1 MKVSE
6 LTEKFKDFE
15 EKVYIEKQELLS
27 WIDQLNNENQ
37 IFQKQNKQLHM
48 ENSELIAQYQK
59 LKVDFEEKW
68 SIIKKLE
75 YELSLSTENNQI
87 KVQETQVDEP
97 SVKFAELQETVKIL
111 SQEKQELIEIITR
124 KNLAEA
130 FQKERDQLL
139 VDLEVLKDKHVRC
152 CNQIQLQK

>member
-1 MKVSE
+1 
-6 LTEKFKDFE
+6 
-15 EKVYIEKQELLS
+15 
-27 WIDQLNNENQ
+27 
-37 IFQKQNKQLHM
+37 M

-59 LKVDFEEKW
+59 LKVEFKEKW
-68 SIIKKLE
+68 NIIKKLE
-75 YELSLSTENNQI
+75 CELSQSIENNQN
-87 KVQETQVDEP
+87 KVQEALVDEP
-97 SVKFAELQETVKIL
+97 SVKFAKLQETIKVL

>member
-1 MKVSE
+1 
-6 LTEKFKDFE
+6 
-15 EKVYIEKQELLS
+15 
-27 WIDQLNNENQ
+27 
-37 IFQKQNKQLHM
+37 M